1 MEKKLYQTPMTTIEP
16 GLLTSQIL
24 ETSPEEQYTFG
35 GLTDAN
41 QTEFDQET
49 DDFLNLNNQKNLW
62 DD

>member
-1 MEKKLYQTPMTTIEP
+1 MTTIEP